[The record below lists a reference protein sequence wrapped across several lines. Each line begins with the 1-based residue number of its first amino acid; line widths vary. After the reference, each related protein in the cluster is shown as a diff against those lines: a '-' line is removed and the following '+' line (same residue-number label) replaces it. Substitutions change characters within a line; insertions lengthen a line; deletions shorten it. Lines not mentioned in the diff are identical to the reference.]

1 MVWEALR
8 DEILKCQRCPLAR
21 SRTNAVPGVGPTD
34 AALMIVGEAPGRQE
48 DVEGQPF
55 VGAAGRL
62 LTMLLEGVGIKRD
75 SVFITNV
82 VKCRPPE
89 NRPPD
94 PTERDACHP
103 FLLQQLELIKPKI
116 VCLAG
121 RVPAEVFLGPQVS
134 MSTMHGKSYER
145 GGRTY
150 FVIYHPAA
158 GLYTQTLVAVMKEDM
173 NRLNSLLD
181 QSTGGLT
188 EAKDGQQSLAKF
200 FGKPSKP

>member
-1 MVWEALR
+1 MWEALR
-8 DEILKCQRCPLAR
+8 EEILGCQRCPLAR
-21 SRTNAVPGVGPTD
+21 SRTNAVPGVGPID

-62 LTMLLEGVGIKRD
+62 LTTLLEGAGIKRE

-89 NRPPD
+89 NRPPE
-94 PTERDACHP
+94 PTERNACHP
-103 FLLQQLELIKPKI
+103 FLQRQLDLIKPEI
-116 VCLAG
+116 ICLAG

-134 MSTMHGKSYER
+134 MSGMHGKSFER
-145 GGRTY
+145 GGRTF
-150 FVIYHPAA
+150 FVMYHPAA

-173 NRLNSLLD
+173 SRLKLLLD
-181 QSTGGLT
+181 QRSTGAP
-188 EAKDGQQSLAKF
+188 EAKEGQQSLARF
-200 FGKPSKP
+200 FRRQDKA

>member
-1 MVWEALR
+1 
-8 DEILKCQRCPLAR
+8 
-21 SRTNAVPGVGPTD
+21 
-34 AALMIVGEAPGRQE
+34 MIIGEAPGRQE

-62 LTMLLEGVGIKRD
+62 LTTLLEGAGIERA

-103 FLLQQLELIKPKI
+103 FLLQQLESIGPKV

-145 GGRTY
+145 GGRTC

-158 GLYTQTLVAVMKEDM
+158 ALYTQALVDVMKEDM
-173 NRLNSLLD
+173 SRLKSLLD
-181 QSTGGLT
+181 QGTGASA

-200 FGKPSKP
+200 FGKPSKA

>member
-1 MVWEALR
+1 MIWEALR
-8 DEILKCQRCPLAR
+8 DEIMKCQRCPLAR
-21 SRTNAVPGVGPTD
+21 SRTNAVPGVGPMD
-34 AALMIVGEAPGRQE
+34 AALMIIGEAPGRQE

-62 LTMLLEGVGIKRD
+62 LTTLLEGAGIKRA

-94 PTERDACHP
+94 PTEREACHP

-134 MSTMHGKSYER
+134 MSTMHGRSFER

-158 GLYTQTLVAVMKEDM
+158 GLYTQALVDVMKEDM
-173 NRLNSLLD
+173 SRLKSLLG
-181 QSTGGLT
+181 QGTSGLT
-188 EAKDGQQSLAKF
+188 EARDGQQSLAKF
-200 FGKPSKP
+200 FGKPSKT

>member
-1 MVWEALR
+1 MGWEALHE
-8 DEILKCQRCPLAR
+8 EILRCQQCPLAR
-21 SRTNAVPGVGPTD
+21 SRTNAVPGVGPTN
-34 AALMIVGEAPGRQE
+34 AALMIIGEAPGRQE
-48 DVEGQPF
+48 DVEGLPF

-62 LTMLLEGVGIKRD
+62 LTTLLEGAGIKRD

-103 FLLQQLELIKPKI
+103 FLQRQLELIRPKI

-121 RVPAEVFLGPQVS
+121 RVPAEVFLGSQVS
-134 MSTMHGKSYER
+134 ISTMHGKSYER
-145 GGRTY
+145 GERTY

-173 NRLNSLLD
+173 SRLKSLLD
-181 QSTGGLT
+181 QSTTGSRGPS
-188 EAKDGQQSLAKF
+188 EGQQSLAKF
-200 FGKPSKP
+200 FGKQSKG

>member
-1 MVWEALR
+1 MMWEALR
-8 DEILKCQRCPLAR
+8 EKILKCQRCSLAR
-21 SRTNAVPGVGPTD
+21 SRTNAVPGVGPRN
-34 AALMIVGEAPGRQE
+34 AVLMIIGEAPGRQE

-62 LTMLLEGVGIKRD
+62 LTTLLEGAGIKRG

-94 PTERDACHP
+94 PTERSACQP
-103 FLLQQLELIKPKI
+103 FLLQQLDLIKPRI
-116 VCLAG
+116 ICLAG
-121 RVPAEVFLGPQVS
+121 RVPAEVFLGAQVS

-145 GGRTY
+145 EGRTY
-150 FVIYHPAA
+150 FVMYHPAA

-173 NRLNSLLD
+173 SRLKSILD
-181 QSTGGLT
+181 QCASGL
-188 EAKDGQQSLAKF
+188 AGARDGQQSLAKF
-200 FGKPSKP
+200 FGKQSKA